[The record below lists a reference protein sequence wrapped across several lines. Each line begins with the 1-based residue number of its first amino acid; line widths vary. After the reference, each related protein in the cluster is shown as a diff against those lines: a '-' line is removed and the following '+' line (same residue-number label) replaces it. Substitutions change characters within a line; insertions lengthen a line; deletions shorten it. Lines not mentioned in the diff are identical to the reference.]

1 MRSPP
6 YRPSCA
12 CRGNRSISSG
22 CTTAMGAARYHP
34 HNTKTIPQT
43 FFYRI
48 AASLYFWLP
57 DVTLKKTPSLCRQR
71 LAVRPSHANHLSLPS
86 QPLCSQVASYCSTR
100 MHEVVVEELR
110 HKAEA
115 TACPLTDEAFVDALT
130 ASFLRVDAELAT
142 PPPPQ
147 PQTEGATDHR
157 PAQALAPETVGS
169 TSVVAIVSPK
179 RIVVANTGD

>member
-1 MRSPP
+1 
-6 YRPSCA
+6 
-12 CRGNRSISSG
+12 
-22 CTTAMGAARYHP
+22 
-34 HNTKTIPQT
+34 
-43 FFYRI
+43 
-48 AASLYFWLP
+48 
-57 DVTLKKTPSLCRQR
+57 
-71 LAVRPSHANHLSLPS
+71 
-86 QPLCSQVASYCSTR
+86 

-179 RIVVANTGD
+179 RIVVANTGDSRAVLSTGGKALPLSCDHKVGWLGGWVAGGLGWDGREGGVVLLLHLGLTRSSLCVCSRIERMRSGALSRWAGG